1 MARRGR
7 KYGPLSG
14 LKRAASNAQ
23 RKTTIGK
30 TTAIYELMWGEKPQ
44 RGRPKKNSSSNFY

>member
-7 KYGPLSG
+7 KCG

-23 RKTTIGK
+23 RKATIGK

-44 RGRPKKNSSSNFY
+44 RGRPKKSGSSIFY